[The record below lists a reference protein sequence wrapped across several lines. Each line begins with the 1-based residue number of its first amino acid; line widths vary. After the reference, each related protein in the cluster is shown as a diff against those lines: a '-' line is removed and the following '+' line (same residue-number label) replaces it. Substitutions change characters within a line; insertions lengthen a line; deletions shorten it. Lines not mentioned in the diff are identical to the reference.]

1 MRTTDRLSRTEKA
14 KKLISTSEAKIQN
27 ILAVDRKLQRT
38 TAKKA
43 ETRRKILLGVMMQ
56 GMIKS
61 GGYSAATFDEMLNDY
76 FGNDNDRELCR
87 EYFAECS
94 QKLENVW
101 SILPIDKSFMLR
113 SEDERLSWD
122 GRLV

>member
-61 GGYSAATFDEMLNDY
+61 GGYSATNFEQMLGDY
-76 FGNDNDRELCR
+76 LSNDNDRNICR
-87 EYFAECS
+87 EYFVEHSA
-94 QKLENVW
+94 K
-101 SILPIDKSFMLR
+101 
-113 SEDERLSWD
+113 
-122 GRLV
+122 